1 VLTATRLVRASGIWG
16 ARRLDMATPAGRTH
30 TVLAID
36 SVRFDGGLPAS
47 LFDPRALPDPVA
59 ASVTGKD

>member
-1 VLTATRLVRASGIWG
+1 MT
-16 ARRLDMATPAGRTH
+16 TPAGHTH

-47 LFDPRALPDPVA
+47 LFEPGRLPDPVPA
-59 ASVTGKD
+59 FVTGKD